1 MPEHFEKRPRSKKF
15 KESEVDDGS
24 GYQFKKILKKPNAA
38 ERRPQVIENQKQQ
51 QPHSSGAESL
61 QRRGDG
67 PLTEEDKE
75 KLLALVENDDE
86 VYKKT

>member
-15 KESEVDDGS
+15 KETEVDDEA
-24 GYQFKKILKKPNAA
+24 YQFKKILKKPAPQQ
-38 ERRPQVIENQKQQ
+38 ESLRPQVAERENR
-51 QPHSSGAESL
+51 PATEPV

-67 PLTEEDKE
+67 PLTQDEKE

-86 VYKKT
+86 V